1 MEPGRHWLNNDKN
14 SVIVIMLLTI
24 FPILEDELKKIK
36 EVKKT
41 GFLMAGEK

>member
-41 GFLMAGEK
+41 GFPMAGEK